1 MFQDLAGLMQRVRFE
16 IWDGSDVD
24 VIVRVPV
31 TEIIRLPPPPPP
43 PPPSEPRRQLQFV
56 GGWGTMTPIRW
67 LVPAAQERSAR
78 EHRLRLQRTWGTRA
92 GREEFFRARQEERAA
107 REAME
112 DATPRWVQRTV

>member
-16 IWDGSDVD
+16 IWDEADVD

-43 PPPSEPRRQLQFV
+43 PS
-56 GGWGTMTPIRW
+56 
-67 LVPAAQERSAR
+67 ERSASPQFTRDLMGAAR
-78 EHRLRLQRTWGTRA
+78 EQFTRDLMRAAREQFFGVQRDMRV
-92 GREEFFRARQEERAA
+92 REARAA

-112 DATPRWVQRTV
+112 DATPRWQRTV